1 MIDLKRILI
10 NKFTNKHKILL
21 ACFPKSGSTYISK
34 VVASHKDFENCSL
47 VPSHDRREQEL
58 GIEELNKFI
67 NKNYIAQHHIRFS
80 RYTKFLISQFK
91 LTPIVLVR
99 NIFDIIPSFANHLQQ
114 GNLELPMFYFSQDIK
129 SLSDKDLYVY
139 LSYTIIPW
147 YINFYVGWIKNLG
160 HENFITYEDMV
171 KDKEKFF
178 QEFFLRFGYKLN
190 SKEINEMISSTDL
203 VDTKFNIGKIN
214 RGQTIPLE
222 AKDHIKKI
230 VSIFKDINFE
240 LIGIDQL

>member
-1 MIDLKRILI
+1 MAGTLKARIYMV
-10 NKFTNKHKILL
+10 
-21 ACFPKSGSTYISK
+21 GSTS
-34 VVASHKDFENCSL
+34 A
-47 VPSHDRREQEL
+47 
-58 GIEELNKFI
+58 IE
-67 NKNYIAQHHIRFS
+67 
-80 RYTKFLISQFK
+80 
-91 LTPIVLVR
+91 V
-99 NIFDIIPSFANHLQQ
+99 DI
-114 GNLELPMFYFSQDIK
+114 
-129 SLSDKDLYVY
+129 
-139 LSYTIIPW
+139 
-147 YINFYVGWIKNLG
+147 
-160 HENFITYEDMV
+160 